1 LEECSAFQTRPQAHD
16 LYEHKTVTILRYTPP
31 ILSFRCDSD
40 EDAGGVHP
48 FGNTLFVNFDMRT
61 GRILTLSDL
70 LKGGALPKLTSI
82 FEAQF
87 RRDRSLSSSESLSDQ
102 GYNFPGGHFKLND
115 NFGVGE
121 KDLLFVFNTYEIA
134 AGAAGPTEIVMPYQA
149 IWSLLKPICNSNDA
163 DEASSYGESQPLTRG
178 AAELKAPARAE

>member
-1 LEECSAFQTRPQAHD
+1 
-16 LYEHKTVTILRYTPP
+16 
-31 ILSFRCDSD
+31 
-40 EDAGGVHP
+40 
-48 FGNTLFVNFDMRT
+48 
-61 GRILTLSDL
+61 
-70 LKGGALPKLTSI
+70 
-82 FEAQF
+82 
-87 RRDRSLSSSESLSDQ
+87 LSSSESLSDQ